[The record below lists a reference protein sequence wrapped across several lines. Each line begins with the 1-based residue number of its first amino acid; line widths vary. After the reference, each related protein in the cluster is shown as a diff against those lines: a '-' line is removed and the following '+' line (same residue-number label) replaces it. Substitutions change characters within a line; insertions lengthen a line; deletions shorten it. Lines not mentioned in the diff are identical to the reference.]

1 MTAILKVDT
10 IQDTSGNNIINES
23 SDTITIGA
31 AGDTIDVPGTEVKTN
46 KVSPTSGTSLQIGDS
61 GDTIT
66 IPSGATITNSG
77 TASGFGGI
85 TNAQQWRIT
94 AAHSNMD
101 NGDHVTSNWEQADT
115 YGYGGIG
122 TAMSQ
127 SSGIFTFPTT
137 GIWLIHFNA
146 DFVDATEQAY
156 IGGQITTTTDNSSY
170 NVMSQAVQH
179 LKLINNSNTYVN
191 SKSQAIFD
199 VTNTTTHKVRFQIQ
213 CENNNVNLNGN
224 SGRNDTNAIFIRLG
238 DT

>member
-1 MTAILKVDT
+1 VTAAKLNNDIISGQTALTSEPDDT
-10 IQDTSGNNIINES
+10 DEFLV
-23 SDTITIGA
+23 SDAGTIKR
-31 AGDTIDVPGTEVKTN
+31 IDY
-46 KVSPTSGTSLQIGDS
+46 SLIKG
-61 GDTIT
+61 
-66 IPSGATITNSG
+66 
-77 TASGFGGI
+77 GGI
-85 TNAQQWRIT
+85 TVAQQWRIT

-115 YGYGGIG
+115 YGYGGLG

-137 GIWLIHFNA
+137 GIYLIQFNA

-170 NVMSQAVQH
+170 NVVSQAVQH
-179 LKLINNSNTYVN
+179 LKLINSANTYVN

-224 SGRNDTNAIFIRLG
+224 TGRNDTNAIFIRLG

>member
-10 IQDTSGNNIINES
+10 IQDTAGNNIINES

-31 AGDTIDVPGTEVKTN
+31 
-46 KVSPTSGTSLQIGDS
+46 S
-61 GDTIT
+61 GDTTNIIGT
-66 IPSGATITNSG
+66 LQNNGSALNFATVN
-77 TASGFGGI
+77 GI